1 MGRESRV
8 SSTQCAAGAD
18 APVSNSNSALSAPD
32 SDSND
37 DASSSDDDFRRRK
50 HVVQQ
55 STNVGHCQ
63 RRHKHVVQQSTNVA
77 VTSARTGRSA
87 FPTVRRPDSPTVHD
101 VNPPPPPSGTRHTP
115 HGVAQDHADAPRRE
129 CVQFSLSVR
138 CPGNTCVRRKCDSRT
153 SRIL

>member
-37 DASSSDDDFRRRK
+37 DASSSDDDFRR
-50 HVVQQ
+50 
-55 STNVGHCQ
+55 
-63 RRHKHVVQQSTNVA
+63 HKHVVQQSTNVA

-101 VNPPPPPSGTRHTP
+101 VSPPPPSGARHTP
-115 HGVAQDHADAPRRE
+115 HGVATEHVFKYDSGKVTPTRRDE
-129 CVQFSLSVR
+129 NVFRSARVFAVLNLSDVQARFRQSTSNLASL
-138 CPGNTCVRRKCDSRT
+138 
-153 SRIL
+153 